1 MKILVIAAHPDDE
14 ILGLG
19 GTLRKHVLSG
29 DEVRSW
35 VACEGISMRYDDDH
49 QANLHRQMTDAAGV
63 LGIAELVRGD
73 LPDQKL
79 DTLPLVDVITKVE
92 EQVGQFRPQVVYCH
106 FGGDVNHDHRVLF
119 EAMQVAT
126 RPYAAPWV
134 KEVLLYET
142 PSSTEWGVPALQ
154 GSFLPEIYV
163 DITATLEAKI
173 EAFLKYLKEVRPAP
187 HPRSPDS
194 LRARARTWG
203 SVIGTDAAE
212 VFQVL
217 RAIR

>member
-1 MKILVIAAHPDDE
+1 
-14 ILGLG
+14 
-19 GTLRKHVLSG
+19 
-29 DEVRSW
+29 
-35 VACEGISMRYDDDH
+35 MRYDDDH
-49 QANLHRQMTDAAGV
+49 QSTLHRQMAEAAGI
-63 LGIAELVRGD
+63 LGITELVRGD

-79 DTLPLVDVITKVE
+79 DTLPLVDVITKIE
-92 EQVGQFRPQVVYCH
+92 GQVAQFRPQVVYCH

-134 KEVLLYET
+134 REILLYET

-154 GSFLPEIYV
+154 GSFLPEVYV
-163 DITATLEAKI
+163 DISATLEAKI
-173 EAFLKYLKEVRPAP
+173 EAFLKYQREVRKAP
-187 HPRSPDS
+187 HPRSPES
-194 LRARARTWG
+194 LRARARMWG

-212 VFQVL
+212 VFQVM